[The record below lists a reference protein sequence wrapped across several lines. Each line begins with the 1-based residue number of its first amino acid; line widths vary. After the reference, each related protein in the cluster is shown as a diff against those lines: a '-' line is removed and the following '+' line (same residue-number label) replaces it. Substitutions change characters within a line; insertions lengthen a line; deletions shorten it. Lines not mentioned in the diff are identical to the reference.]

1 MLLDIQKDPL
11 VAEVLKAK
19 KRHVDG
25 ADFEDISLHVEQED
39 NDEVYVSAIA
49 QLDKVFTLSERAGI
63 NQLQRFKELVT
74 PVSVY

>member
-11 VAEVLKAK
+11 VAEVLNAK
-19 KRHVDG
+19 KQHVDG
-25 ADFEDISLHVEQED
+25 ADFEDISLHIEQED

-63 NQLQRFKELVT
+63 NQLQRFKELVK
-74 PVSVY
+74 PVSVS